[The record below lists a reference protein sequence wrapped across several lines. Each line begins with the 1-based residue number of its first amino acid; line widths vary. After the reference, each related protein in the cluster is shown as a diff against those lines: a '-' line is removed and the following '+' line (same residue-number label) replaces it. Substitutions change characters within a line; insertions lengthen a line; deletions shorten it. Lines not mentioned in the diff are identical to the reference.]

1 MGGLLY
7 IGFQILPIKYYTKV
21 GVQEAC
27 VSHLLVASYHALSTA
42 MYCFCCHAKRATDT
56 MSAPPSNKGSYFR
69 DSRIST
75 T

>member
-42 MYCFCCHAKRATDT
+42 MYYFLLSCKTCD
-56 MSAPPSNKGSYFR
+56 SAPPSSKGSYFR

-75 T
+75 S